1 MTKKIFWQDP
11 YLTQLDTRVKTVNGN
26 QLTVHETIFYAFSG
40 GQESDHG
47 TLGGQQVLEAKKEGQ
62 ELKIQSCPLGC
73 TRQEIF
79 RTTTIGFESGCRFKC
94 LTFIVQQIAKAFFV
108 RYIEQRTE
116 WIVPTTIQNV

>member
-62 ELKIQSCPLGC
+62 EIIYTIDGEHHFKEDDQS
-73 TRQEIF
+73 
-79 RTTTIGFESGCRFKC
+79 FKA
-94 LTFIVQQIAKAFFV
+94 LLF
-108 RYIEQRTE
+108 
-116 WIVPTTIQNV
+116 